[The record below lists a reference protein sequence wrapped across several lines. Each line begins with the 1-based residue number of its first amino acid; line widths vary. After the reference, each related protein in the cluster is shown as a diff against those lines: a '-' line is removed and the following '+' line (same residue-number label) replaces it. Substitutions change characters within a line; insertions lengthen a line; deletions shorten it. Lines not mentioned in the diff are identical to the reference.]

1 MFIFG
6 SCTIFLLKNYPYN
19 MTEKCLC
26 Q

>member
-1 MFIFG
+1 
-6 SCTIFLLKNYPYN
+6 LLKNYPYN